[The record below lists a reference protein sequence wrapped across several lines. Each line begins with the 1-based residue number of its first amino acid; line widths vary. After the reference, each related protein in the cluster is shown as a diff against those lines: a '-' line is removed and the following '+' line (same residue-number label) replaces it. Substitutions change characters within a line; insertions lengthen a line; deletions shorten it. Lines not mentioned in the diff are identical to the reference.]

1 MPIEGCQHWRVLKH
15 HSLKAVQ
22 VHRGETK
29 YFSVGISILN
39 TAVDLKEESKGEG
52 GGKPEEKG
60 PDFRKK
66 RE

>member
-1 MPIEGCQHWRVLKH
+1 MKH
-15 HSLKAVQ
+15 HLLKAIQ

-39 TAVDLKEESKGEG
+39 TAMDLKGESKGEG